1 MTPPVTTEALVDG
14 GHDMPTDAE
23 IQAMHEEA
31 DNFRLPAP
39 PPTPVRGRY
48 YLTECEHCGWVG
60 SSEHC
65 GGNCGPD
72 DDDIVCPVCCSSIC
86 GDEPDEADTAKHG
99 EAVYQRIVAAE
110 AERDAALA
118 ALQQVTAER
127 DEARADLKAAEDT
140 IDALNVKLRAL
151 APHGSC
157 ACSYDRPGDVC
168 EHHSPFLATATSELA
183 RLRAEGEAK
192 DRALKLC
199 LAELDWQVSA
209 AEHCGDPDR
218 ECPMQ
223 DISKPSGEHMQARD
237 AARTALAR
245 AATARE
251 GA

>member
-1 MTPPVTTEALVDG
+1 MDERDLTAALVDG
-14 GHDMPTDAE
+14 DHDMPTDAE

-39 PPTPVRGRY
+39 LPTPVRGRF

-65 GGNCGPD
+65 GGSCGPD

-86 GDEPDEADTAKHG
+86 GDSPDEADTAKHG
-99 EAVYQRIVAAE
+99 EAVYQRILTAE

-118 ALQQVTAER
+118 AHQQVTAER
-127 DEARADLKAAEDT
+127 DEARKDQKAAEDSN
-140 IDALNVKLRAL
+140 DALNVKLHAL

-157 ACSYDRPGDVC
+157 ACSYDKPGDVC
-168 EHHSPFLATATSELA
+168 MHHSPALTAATSELA

-192 DRALKLC
+192 DRALKPFADEADRYDPPENDDDQPLWDVRGSALC
-199 LAELDWQVSA
+199 L
-209 AEHCGDPDR
+209 
-218 ECPMQ
+218 
-223 DISKPSGEHMQARD
+223 RD
-237 AARTALAR
+237 LRAAR
-245 AATARE
+245 AAMNT